1 MNKYYIS
8 LISLCAALPF
18 AQAQVTDTIV
28 AEPFIESADEMPPPM
43 MMDGDGWDQA
53 VAVEAPAEAYEPFNQ
68 IKTNYKLKPVSNPD
82 KKAHYSEGIR
92 ALLDNIYLNLSMPYY
107 GASNMKLGEAQF
119 VLLQVTV
126 GKDSSLYNVEALST
140 PGSTYTNNAKEC
152 LENLPFKFIPA
163 TKNGKPV
170 DSILIIPFRF
180 EGNLD
185 YYPFGAYDSNATR

>member
-43 MMDGDGWDQA
+43 MMDGDAWDQA

-82 KKAHYSEGIR
+82 KKAHYSEGVR
-92 ALLDNIYLNLSMPYY
+92 ALLDNIYLNLRMPYY
-107 GASNMKLGEAQF
+107 GVSNMKLGDAQF
-119 VLLQVTV
+119 VLFQVTV
-126 GKDSSLYNVEALST
+126 GKDSSLYNAETLST

-185 YYPFGAYDSNATR
+185 YYQIYDVYGNIEK